1 MIATTADSQL
11 GMFESPLKDDHL
23 LTLLEDLEAAKA
35 QVEDAKGY
43 LQDYYDQL
51 DLVDGVYRVGRWK
64 LKVVT
69 KRSIGVSARKQK

>member
-1 MIATTADSQL
+1 MVSTTADAQM

-23 LTLLEDLEAAKA
+23 LTLLEDLDAAKA

-51 DLVDGVYRVGRWK
+51 DLMDGVYRAGQWR
-64 LKVVT
+64 VVVQT
-69 KRSIGVSARKQK
+69 KKTVKASVKKAR